1 MHRKCLTGDPELRG
15 GQGCQL
21 RPGTR
26 RRRRPGALPTR
37 GRRRAATLVGPL
49 EAPLLA
55 RAAGVG
61 GLFSPPQPPN
71 PAIAL
76 LGSRTGGVRSQRAAP
91 ARRGAIPLPEN
102 APRVPL
108 TAPGPSPWRV
118 APSQTPTTTAA
129 SSPQEHPGPQHP
141 FSRLSPSARSEAR
154 AGPGARTARAEGLGL
169 VGAERGA
176 AVITAPKTPRS
187 RAGSPSFKERSEA
200 GCFET
205 PARARRRCRSFL
217 LGARK
222 Q

>member
-108 TAPGPSPWRV
+108 TAPGPSQWRV

-169 VGAERGA
+169 VGAE
-176 AVITAPKTPRS
+176 
-187 RAGSPSFKERSEA
+187 
-200 GCFET
+200 
-205 PARARRRCRSFL
+205 
-217 LGARK
+217 
-222 Q
+222 